1 MAIVPSN
8 PNEPRKSRRKRKPSD
23 EQSLEQPVKLNAKTS
38 SKPSSSSKSKGKEA
52 SKSSRKSGAPEP
64 LNEPH
69 DDRPR
74 CGSTKSDGS
83 GVCTQS
89 AGWGTNHPGEGKC
102 KLHGGKSTGPKTP
115 EGKAR
120 SRLNPVKH
128 GLFANALSDNGLE
141 VYRAAKKLKPEEVA
155 RNTAEF
161 LVAQVA
167 QAFDEPDDW
176 QEVHDRFS
184 EYLWA
189 QVAEEKMS
197 AESVIM
203 VLRKLR
209 QPAIDQ
215 LGKAL
220 GPLKGLLEVKKA
232 EEESGDEGNPLEDLM
247 AIIRK
252 SQELRDKEQG
262 GQA

>member
-8 PNEPRKSRRKRKPSD
+8 PNEPRKSRRKRKPSV

-38 SKPSSSSKSKGKEA
+38 SKSSSSSKSRAKKT
-52 SKSSRKSGAPEP
+52 SGAPEP
-64 LNEPH
+64 QNEPH
-69 DDRPR
+69 GERKL
-74 CGSTKSDGS
+74 CGIVRKGKACGQPAGFGTAHVGDG
-83 GVCTQS
+83 
-89 AGWGTNHPGEGKC
+89 PC
-102 KLHGGKSTGPKTP
+102 KWHGGKSTGPKTP

-128 GLFANALSDNGLE
+128 GLFANALSDKGLE

-252 SQELRDKEQG
+252 SQELRDKGQG